1 MKKKVL
7 VLLYP
12 GCIEY
17 EIKAAL
23 ELLANQ
29 CEIHVTAPVKGTLP
43 GSTGLLYQI
52 NMSFEEALKEH
63 FDCLLVPG
71 GDPGSVVENQA
82 LSQLLKNASQS
93 GSVIGAVCAG
103 PLLLAIAGIL
113 KGRQQTNAAYY
124 PDEMAH
130 VWEGS
135 QFIREQV
142 VIDQNIVTALP
153 EAHIDFAA
161 ETGWLM
167 GVFEHE
173 SQKARWQE
181 YYKGIHQRD
190 WSLSGV
196 VRD

>member
-12 GCIEY
+12 GCIEF

-29 CEIHVTAPVKGTLP
+29 CEIYAVAPEKGTLH
-43 GSTGLLYQI
+43 GSSGLLYQI
-52 NMSFEEALKEH
+52 NMSFEEALKEN

-93 GSVIGAVCAG
+93 GSIIGAVCAG

-113 KGRQQTNAAYY
+113 KGRKQTNAAFY
-124 PDEMAH
+124 PAEMAH
-130 VWEGS
+130 VWDES
-135 QFIREQV
+135 QLVREQV

-167 GVFEHE
+167 GVFEDKN
-173 SQKARWQE
+173 QKTQWQQ

-190 WSLSGV
+190 WSLSGPV
-196 VRD
+196 SD